1 MPSTP
6 IYIADAFTNTKFGGN
21 SAAVCP
27 LEQEIPDA
35 TKQLIARE
43 MNLSETAYIT
53 KLHSND
59 TFENSSH
66 FKLRWFTPTTEVPL
80 CGHATLAAAF
90 VLFNV
95 YKNSSEA
102 MKFDTVSS
110 GTLIAKKEGN
120 RIVLDLPLNKVV
132 DVDQKKIQNLLN
144 AVVAD
149 IKVADVKFNPTLG
162 YLLVRIADNYNTK
175 DLEQISPSFDKV
187 VSTSVTA
194 MPEAVL
200 VIVTLKGNEGS
211 GFDFYSRV
219 FAPRYG
225 VNEDPVTGSAHTVS
239 GPYWSKEL
247 GKTELEACQWSS
259 RKGKLHVKV
268 RHQDER
274 VDVSGEGQLVLKG
287 EISY

>member
-6 IYIADAFTNTKFGGN
+6 IYIVDAFTNTKFGGN

-95 YKNSSEA
+95 YSNANKEL
-102 MKFDTVSS
+102 KFDTVSA

-132 DVDQKKIQNLLN
+132 DVDQKKIQDLLK
-144 AVVAD
+144 AVVGD
-149 IKVADVKFNPTLG
+149 VQITDVKFSPVG
-162 YLLVRIADNYNTK
+162 KLLVRIADKYTTK
-175 DLEQISPSFDKV
+175 DLEQISPSFDKM
-187 VSTSVTA
+187 VSSNNTA
-194 MPEAVL
+194 IPGVHD
-200 VIVTLKGNEGS
+200 VIVTLKGTDGS

-219 FAPRYG
+219 FAPWFG
-225 VNEDPVTGSAHTVS
+225 INEDPVTGSAHTVS

-247 GKTELEACQWSS
+247 GKTELEACQWSL

-274 VDVSGEGQLVLKG
+274 VDVSGEGQLVLNG